1 MMAFFLLLWLITM
14 VAPEKRAR
22 LSSYFKY
29 FSLFEQGGTS
39 FVGDTSQIFSETGE
53 GKRKVPKEMQG
64 NFNTKPQEFK
74 ETIKRAI
81 EEKLSDIKDQILLDI
96 FEGGVR
102 IQLVDNEGN
111 PMFDLGATN
120 PTAIAMRILQVIGE
134 NIKHL
139 PNLVAIEGHTD
150 SLVYKGT
157 SYSNWELSTERALMT
172 RKILERFG
180 LDSSRLT
187 RVAGYADTMLLIKED
202 GKDPRNRRISIIL
215 LFPQG
220 DKTIS
225 PPITSPHIPDQRKSF
240 VD

>member
-1 MMAFFLLLWLITM
+1 
-14 VAPEKRAR
+14 
-22 LSSYFKY
+22 
-29 FSLFEQGGTS
+29 
-39 FVGDTSQIFSETGE
+39 
-53 GKRKVPKEMQG
+53 MQG

-74 ETIKRAI
+74 ESIKRAI
-81 EEKLSDIKDQILLDI
+81 EEKLGDIKDQILVDI

-102 IQLVDNEGN
+102 IQLLDNEGN

-134 NIKHL
+134 NIKTL
-139 PNLVAIEGHTD
+139 PNPVAIEGHTD

-180 LDSSRLT
+180 LDSLRLT
-187 RVAGYADTMLLIKED
+187 RVAGYADTMLLVKED

-220 DKTIS
+220 EKATS
-225 PPITSPHIPDQRKSF
+225 APPTTSLYIPDQSIQNKSF
-240 VD
+240 